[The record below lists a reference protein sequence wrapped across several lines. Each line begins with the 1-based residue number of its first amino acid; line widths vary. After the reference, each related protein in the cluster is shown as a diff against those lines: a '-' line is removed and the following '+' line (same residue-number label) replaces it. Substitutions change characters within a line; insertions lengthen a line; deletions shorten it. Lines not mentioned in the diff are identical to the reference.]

1 MNVAMEKRS
10 RNKGFREAKMAFF
23 FRAVVGA
30 VATFGLSS
38 ATDSGIPSDYT
49 VVHANVVMRHGERS
63 RLVKSTAAEFGNND
77 GVAVRED
84 GEKSDGLGGGG
95 GGRKEGIV
103 VCTHYFYFEEGF
115 DIYIYINIYIFFSL
129 IICACVEIPVL
140 LF

>member
-1 MNVAMEKRS
+1 MLLLLLLLLYFSITVMNVAMEKRS

-84 GEKSDGLGGGG
+84 GEKSEGLGGGG
-95 GGRKEGIV
+95 GGAKRRYRGMY
-103 VCTHYFYFEEGF
+103 T
-115 DIYIYINIYIFFSL
+115 
-129 IICACVEIPVL
+129 
-140 LF
+140 LFLFRGRF